1 VSQQPARP
9 DYSGPGNTD
18 LNGTSLEG
26 KIVLITGAARA
37 IGRATALRLSRQGAA
52 VAVHYRTNAQLAES
66 LASAIRAENRKVL
79 LVQGDVTEESQ
90 VKSIVAQVN
99 DKLGPV
105 DILVNNAAS
114 FYPGELADFKE
125 SEMDSMW
132 RTNVIGPVHLIRLV
146 VEGMKERRSGRIV
159 NITSAAGLGTSITGT
174 TFYSAT
180 KAALAML
187 TRRFAM
193 ELGPYGITVNAVSPG
208 FIPTEA
214 SLAGRTGQVAQER
227 IDMFTSRSMLRRV
240 GVPEDIAYAVSFFV
254 APAAGFITAQVLSVD
269 GGRMDFITHAG

>member
-1 VSQQPARP
+1 VSEQPVQAA
-9 DYSGPGNTD
+9 YSGGGKAD

-37 IGRATALRLSRQGAA
+37 IGRATALRLSRQGAT
-52 VAVHYRTNAQLAES
+52 VAVHYRTNAELAQS
-66 LASAIRAENRKVL
+66 LASIIREEGRKVL
-79 LVQGDVTEESQ
+79 LVQGDVTQESQ
-90 VKSIVAQVN
+90 VRSVVGEVQ
-99 DKLGPV
+99 DKLGPI
-105 DILVNNAAS
+105 DILVNNAAN
-114 FYPGELADFKE
+114 FFPGELADFKE

-132 RTNVIGPVHLIRLV
+132 RTNVIGPVHMIRSV
-146 VEGMKERRSGRIV
+146 VDGMKERRFGRIV
-159 NITSAAGLGTSITGT
+159 NITSAAGLGTAIAGT

-180 KAALAML
+180 KAALAIL

-208 FIPTEA
+208 FIPTEQ

-227 IDMFTSRSMLRRV
+227 IDMFASRSMLRRV

-254 APAAGFITAQVLSVD
+254 APAAGFITAQVLAVD

>member
-9 DYSGPGNTD
+9 DYSGPGSTD

-90 VKSIVAQVN
+90 VKAIVAQVN

-159 NITSAAGLGTSITGT
+159 NITSAAGLGTSIAGT

>member
-1 VSQQPARP
+1 V
-9 DYSGPGNTD
+9 D
-18 LNGTSLEG
+18 GTSLEG

-37 IGRATALRLSRQGAA
+37 IGRATALRLSRLGAA
-52 VAVHYRTNAQLAES
+52 VAVHYRTNAELANS
-66 LASAIRAENRKVL
+66 LASLIRDEGRRVL

-90 VKSIVAQVN
+90 VKSIVAEVYE
-99 DKLGPV
+99 KLGPV
-105 DILVNNAAS
+105 DILVNNAAN

-132 RTNVIGPVHLIRLV
+132 RTNVIGPVHMIRSV
-146 VEGMKERRSGRIV
+146 VDGMKERRFGRIV
-159 NITSAAGLGTSITGT
+159 NITSAAGLGTAIPGT

-180 KAALAML
+180 KAALAIL

-193 ELGPYGITVNAVSPG
+193 ELGPFGITVNAVSPG
-208 FIPTEA
+208 FIPTEQ

-227 IDMFTSRSMLRRV
+227 IDMFASRSMLRRV
-240 GVPEDIAYAVSFFV
+240 GVPEDIAHAVAFFV
-254 APAAGFITAQVLSVD
+254 APGAGFITAQVLAVD

>member
-1 VSQQPARP
+1 MSQQPARP
-9 DYSGPGNTD
+9 DYSGPGKSD
-18 LNGTSLEG
+18 INGTSLEG
-26 KIVLITGAARA
+26 KIALITGAARA
-37 IGRATALRLSRQGAA
+37 IGRATALRLSRQGATL
-52 VAVHYRTNAQLAES
+52 AVHYRTNAELAES

-240 GVPEDIAYAVSFFV
+240 GTPEDIAYAVSFLV
-254 APAAGFITAQVLSVD
+254 APAAGFITAQVLSID

>member
-9 DYSGPGNTD
+9 DYSGPGKSD
-18 LNGTSLEG
+18 INGTSLEG
-26 KIVLITGAARA
+26 KIALITGAARA
-37 IGRATALRLSRQGAA
+37 IGRATALRLSRQGATL
-52 VAVHYRTNAQLAES
+52 AVHYRTNAELAES

-125 SEMDSMW
+125 TEMDSMW

-240 GVPEDIAYAVSFFV
+240 GVPEDIAYAVSFLV
-254 APAAGFITAQVLSVD
+254 APAAGFITAQVLAVD

>member
-1 VSQQPARP
+1 
-9 DYSGPGNTD
+9 
-18 LNGTSLEG
+18 
-26 KIVLITGAARA
+26 VLI
-37 IGRATALRLSRQGAA
+37 
-52 VAVHYRTNAQLAES
+52 
-66 LASAIRAENRKVL
+66 
-79 LVQGDVTEESQ
+79 VQGDVTEESQ

-174 TFYSAT
+174 TFYSTT

-240 GVPEDIAYAVSFFV
+240 GVPEDIAYAVSFLV
-254 APAAGFITAQVLSVD
+254 APAAGFITAQVLAVD

>member
-9 DYSGPGNTD
+9 DYSGPGKSD
-18 LNGTSLEG
+18 VNGTSLEG
-26 KIVLITGAARA
+26 KIALITGAARA
-37 IGRATALRLSRQGAA
+37 IGRATALRLSRQGATL
-52 VAVHYRTNAQLAES
+52 AVHYRTNAELAES

-90 VKSIVAQVN
+90 VKSIVAQVS

-105 DILVNNAAS
+105 DILVNNAAN

-125 SEMDSMW
+125 PEMDSMW

-159 NITSAAGLGTSITGT
+159 NITSAAGLGTSIAGT

-214 SLAGRTGQVAQER
+214 SLGGRSGQAAQER

-240 GVPEDIAYAVSFFV
+240 GIPEDIAYAVSFFV

-269 GGRMDFITHAG
+269 GGRMDFITHSG

>member
-9 DYSGPGNTD
+9 DYSGPGKSD
-18 LNGTSLEG
+18 INGTSLEG
-26 KIVLITGAARA
+26 KIALITGAARA
-37 IGRATALRLSRQGAA
+37 IGRATALRLSRQGATL
-52 VAVHYRTNAQLAES
+52 AVHYRTNAELAES

-79 LVQGDVTEESQ
+79 LVQGDVTVESQ

-125 SEMDSMW
+125 TEMDSMW

-254 APAAGFITAQVLSVD
+254 APAAGFITAQVLAVD

>member
-9 DYSGPGNTD
+9 DYSGPGKSD
-18 LNGTSLEG
+18 INGTSLEG
-26 KIVLITGAARA
+26 KIALIPGAARA
-37 IGRATALRLSRQGAA
+37 IGRATALRLSRQGATL
-52 VAVHYRTNAQLAES
+52 AVHYRTNAELAES

-125 SEMDSMW
+125 TEMDSMW

-146 VEGMKERRSGRIV
+146 VEGMMERRSGRIYHGAGSRRRWRADGLHHARRSTGSSLPTGNRKRV
-159 NITSAAGLGTSITGT
+159 TQREAVILSAAKNL
-174 TFYSAT
+174 
-180 KAALAML
+180 L
-187 TRRFAM
+187 
-193 ELGPYGITVNAVSPG
+193 
-208 FIPTEA
+208 
-214 SLAGRTGQVAQER
+214 
-227 IDMFTSRSMLRRV
+227 
-240 GVPEDIAYAVSFFV
+240 
-254 APAAGFITAQVLSVD
+254 LS
-269 GGRMDFITHAG
+269 

>member
-9 DYSGPGNTD
+9 DYSGPGKSD
-18 LNGTSLEG
+18 INGTSLEG
-26 KIVLITGAARA
+26 KIALITGAARA
-37 IGRATALRLSRQGAA
+37 IGRATALRLSRQGATL
-52 VAVHYRTNAQLAES
+52 AVHYRTNAELAES

-240 GVPEDIAYAVSFFV
+240 GTPEDIAYAVSFLV
-254 APAAGFITAQVLSVD
+254 APAAGFITAQVLSID